1 MRLSKTAVLALRGH
15 TKQRKAQIASK
26 LDMSVNTLYRLINEN
41 QDNGDLTKVKALQVI
56 SEETGLE
63 QSQILE
69 EDTVKEESHSS
80 REGNS

>member
-69 EDTVKEESHSS
+69 QDTLEDSLNKERQS
-80 REGNS
+80 